1 MTNKNVFKG
10 ILKVC
15 YMAYERYIEGV
26 LYLQVVLKRLIKGM
40 FKIFS

>member
-10 ILKVC
+10 ILKVY
-15 YMAYERYIEGV
+15 YMAYKRYIEGV
-26 LYLQVVLKRLIKGM
+26 LYIVLKRLIKGM